1 MKKLRKLI
9 FWTHLICGVLAG
21 IFIFIMCVTG
31 AILSFESNILA
42 FVESDQRFVNT
53 PDENAARLSLN
64 EIITKLQVAKP
75 AAKPAG
81 ITLQNNRN
89 AAAVISLGR
98 DGQVFVNPYTG
109 EITGEGAKNWR
120 GFFRF
125 VEDGHRWL
133 SLTGSGRDVGITIN
147 YSANLLFLFL
157 AISGVYIW
165 FPRKFSWKTFKAVLW
180 FRRGLRGKAR
190 DFNWHNTIG
199 FWTSLC
205 LIIITLTAVIISYSW
220 ANNLLYA
227 MTGNE
232 VPNQQPRQTMNIP
245 EGNQPILPENIEELW
260 GKAENQTGWKA
271 ISLRFPINNDA
282 VVFSIDEGIYWNKF
296 GRSNLTVDA
305 KTAEVIKW
313 ESYGAQNS
321 ARQIRSWVRFTHT
334 GESGGIIGQVV
345 GFIACIGGAVLVWT
359 GMSLA
364 LRRFQNRRRTHS
376 TL

>member
-1 MKKLRKLI
+1 M
-9 FWTHLICGVLAG
+9 HLICGVLAG

-31 AILSFESNILA
+31 ALLSFESNILA
-42 FVESDQRFVNT
+42 YVESHQRFVNI
-53 PDENAARLSLN
+53 PNENGARLPLN
-64 EIITKLQVAKP
+64 EIITKLQAAKP

-81 ITLQNNRN
+81 ITLQSDRT

-98 DGQVFVNPYTG
+98 DGQVFINPYTG

-125 VEDGHRWL
+125 VEDAHRWL
-133 SLTGSGRDVGITIN
+133 SLTGSGRDVGRTIN
-147 YSANLLFLFL
+147 DGANLLFLFL

-165 FPRKFSWKTFKAVLW
+165 FPRKLSWQNLKAVIW

-190 DFNWHNTIG
+190 HFNLHTTIG

-232 VPNQQPRQTMNIP
+232 VPNQQPRPAANQT
-245 EGNQPILPENIEELW
+245 EGKQPILPENIDELLR
-260 GKAENQTGWKA
+260 KAENHTSWKA
-271 ISLRFPINNDA
+271 INLRLPINGDA
-282 VVFSIDEGIYWNKF
+282 VVFSIDEGVYWNKF

-305 KTAEVIKW
+305 TTTEVIKW

-334 GESGGIIGQVV
+334 GESGGIIGQLV
-345 GFIACIGGAVLVWT
+345 GFIACVGGAFLVWT
-359 GMSLA
+359 GISLA
-364 LRRFQNRRRTHS
+364 LRRFQNWRRTNS
-376 TL
+376 NP